1 MAKLSAAKDGKLFG
15 IAFCILLI
23 ISLTVTAATGGGG
36 TVSLPKTGQTTSYAT
51 GDDGA
56 LQNGVAWP
64 NPRFTVGTGAEADCV
79 TDNLTGLMWVKSPD
93 STRRTWQQALDYAS
107 GLTLCGYSDW
117 RLPNVNEL
125 ESLVNAGQSNTAEWL
140 NRQGFSNVQF
150 GFYWSATTSAD
161 YTVFA
166 WYVGMWFGSVNCDD
180 KTYYYYVWPV
190 RAGQ

>member
-23 ISLTVTAATGGGG
+23 ISLTVTAATGAGG

-51 GDDGA
+51 GDDGD
-56 LQNGVAWP
+56 LQKGVSWP

-93 STRRTWQQALDYAS
+93 STKRTWQQALDYAS
-107 GLTLCGYSDW
+107 GLMRCGYSDW
-117 RLPNVNEL
+117 RLPNRKEL
-125 ESLVNAGQSNTAEWL
+125 RSLVDYSKYNPALPTGHPFL
-140 NRQGFSNVQF
+140 NVQSVS
-150 GFYWSATTSAD
+150 YWSAATGAGNTD
-161 YTVFA
+161 YA
-166 WYVGMWFGSVNCDD
+166 WDVHMWYGYVGNGY
-180 KTYYYYVWPV
+180 KTHGDYYVWPV